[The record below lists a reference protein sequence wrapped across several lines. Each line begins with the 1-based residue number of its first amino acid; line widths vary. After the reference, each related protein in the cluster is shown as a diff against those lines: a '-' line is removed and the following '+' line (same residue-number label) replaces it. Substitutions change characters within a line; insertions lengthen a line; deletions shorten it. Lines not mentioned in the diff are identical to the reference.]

1 MRAPH
6 SMRERP
12 DAILPSKKDA
22 ELATESSRILSALKG
37 DGAFRVQL
45 EGGQELVLPSA
56 VKTLLMHL
64 LTEMSRGNAVT
75 IIPIHAELTTQE
87 AADVLNVSRP
97 YLIGL
102 LEKGEL
108 PHHMVGTHRRVKFED
123 ISAYRKKENSSAK
136 KQWTNLPSRLRKWAW
151 GTDCLATPSSTMRAF
166 CIQRL
171 YATFSF
177 NSHPRTCSA
186 RNGQNRYR
194 TNGPEIFGRTDLI
207 LIRKPWIA
215 RKS

>member
-123 ISAYRKKENSSAK
+123 ISAYRKKREQQREEAMEELAK
-136 KQWTNLPSRLRKWAW
+136 QAQEM
-151 GTDCLATPSSTMRAF
+151 GMG
-166 CIQRL
+166 
-171 YATFSF
+171 Y
-177 NSHPRTCSA
+177 
-186 RNGQNRYR
+186 
-194 TNGPEIFGRTDLI
+194 
-207 LIRKPWIA
+207 
-215 RKS
+215 